1 MDIQRIITSS
11 PIWPKT
17 DCEDPQLEELK
28 INTLSLCEEA
38 SKKMQYTY
46 NNFPQ
51 YTLHDEIHLCNLIK
65 LIPLIMGKTINQIS
79 SLEKIII
86 ILGVFFH
93 DIGMA
98 LSEKEIASITKTVE
112 YEQYFEEWKINH
124 TNYAILKE
132 RENSIYNSQEEYK
145 TIKEKIFS
153 LENACLTD
161 YLRKKHPEN
170 GDNYINSNYGNDR
183 RFLFHDI
190 SLAPYIGKIALSH
203 GKSISYISE
212 ENGFYCDVQICQE
225 KINLSYIALIV
236 RLADILDF
244 DKSRTPDILYK
255 SIKLD
260 DPVSIQEWEK
270 HRSIQGWNISSNE
283 IMFTA
288 ECTHPVYENVIRS
301 FISQIES
308 ELQNCINITNKYS
321 EQFSKYRI
329 DLPCLINKSRIGPK
343 NNAYQSHDIEFSLSR
358 NEIVSLLMTDKLYSS
373 PSLCL
378 RELLQN
384 SADAIRTRKALYME
398 NDIDFNNG
406 EIIFNHYLNNN
417 DEIIECIDNGVGM
430 DMDIIRNY
438 FTKVGRSYYKSP
450 EFNKLRNKWKNKKFD
465 FEPCSQFGIGFMS
478 CFMIADKIEIETR
491 RDYGIG
497 VNKGEPL
504 LIEINGT
511 EGLFFIKRGDESQK
525 IGTTVRLFNK
535 NKKMFFGH
543 ETDDIHLIPTLQGY
557 ALAIEFP
564 IHANCQIDE
573 MKESITIG
581 PDFAIHPTLL
591 EILDVKNKIT
601 IKKNFNEILN
611 TLSGV
616 MQESFLIDK
625 DGNVTLENE
634 DGKWDFKKTN
644 YGTEYFL
651 RTKSGDYKA
660 GLKFHSICFDGV
672 LISGM
677 PGRISDN
684 RDVSFY
690 NGWINPGT
698 YNNASFCVD
707 VRGQIK
713 AEITPARLPVERGRE
728 ITAKWNYIYNLI
740 NKTEAKIWE
749 ELIFS
754 KNPAPETFWKLIKIY
769 SPDLFSF
776 SSKAIFEISV
786 PIFDGTNYRYTKIK
800 NLNYI
805 FFKEDKILISETET
819 IQFPPDILEWGQSDN
834 YLNTEIIK
842 LIVSV
847 SYLTKERG
855 NTIFKIDKNINFETM
870 SDKILISR
878 ESFVI
883 GVEYKN
889 EYKDFLTVGAPIKTV
904 NLLSP
909 LFKLANSSKFK
920 SQKDELESYSYKCC
934 ISFPT
939 LCSKPESDIDLFEF
953 VNKTYMKILAKQY
966 FLIKW
971 NEYDTS
977 LSSFKVLLL
986 NNKIKIV
993 SEELFKEWEKKDDD
1007 FYLIQLSKKTSYKE
1021 TLRLY

>member
-17 DCEDPQLEELK
+17 DCDDPQLEELK

-38 SKKMQYTY
+38 SQKMHYTY

-51 YTLHDEIHLCNLIK
+51 YTLHDEIHLCNLIN
-65 LIPLIMGKTINQIS
+65 LIPLIIGKSINQIS

-86 ILGVFFH
+86 VLGVFFH

-112 YEQYFEEWKINH
+112 YEQYFEEWIINH

-170 GDNYINSNYGNDR
+170 GENYINSNYGNDR

-203 GKSISYISE
+203 GKNISYISE
-212 ENGFYCDVQICQE
+212 ENGFYCDVQIGQE
-225 KINLSYIALIV
+225 KINLSYISLIV

-270 HRSIQGWNISSNE
+270 HRSIQGWTISSNE

-288 ECTHPVYENVIRS
+288 ECTHPVYESVIRS

-308 ELQNCINITNKYS
+308 ELQNCISITNKYP

-384 SADAIRTRKALYME
+384 AADAIRTRKALYME
-398 NDIDFNNG
+398 NDIDFNKG
-406 EIIFNHYLNNN
+406 EITFNHYLSSNE
-417 DEIIECIDNGVGM
+417 EIIECIDNGVGM

-450 EFNKLRNKWKNKKFD
+450 EFKKLRNKWKNKKID

-491 RDYGIG
+491 RDYGMGI
-497 VNKGEPL
+497 NNGEPL

-511 EGLFFIKRGDESQK
+511 EGLFFIKRGQESQK

-535 NKKMFFGH
+535 NRKKFFGP

-564 IHANCQIDE
+564 IHANCLIDE
-573 MKESITIG
+573 MKESKIIG
-581 PDFAIHPTLL
+581 PNIAIHPTLL

-651 RTKSGDYKA
+651 RTKSGDYKS
-660 GLKFHSICFDGV
+660 GLKLHSICFDGV

-690 NGWINPGT
+690 NGW
-698 YNNASFCVD
+698 
-707 VRGQIK
+707 
-713 AEITPARLPVERGRE
+713 
-728 ITAKWNYIYNLI
+728 
-740 NKTEAKIWE
+740 TE
-749 ELIFS
+749 S
-754 KNPAPETFWKLIKIY
+754 
-769 SPDLFSF
+769 
-776 SSKAIFEISV
+776 
-786 PIFDGTNYRYTKIK
+786 
-800 NLNYI
+800 
-805 FFKEDKILISETET
+805 
-819 IQFPPDILEWGQSDN
+819 
-834 YLNTEIIK
+834 
-842 LIVSV
+842 
-847 SYLTKERG
+847 
-855 NTIFKIDKNINFETM
+855 FKI
-870 SDKILISR
+870 
-878 ESFVI
+878 V
-883 GVEYKN
+883 V
-889 EYKDFLTVGAPIKTV
+889 A
-904 NLLSP
+904 
-909 LFKLANSSKFK
+909 
-920 SQKDELESYSYKCC
+920 
-934 ISFPT
+934 
-939 LCSKPESDIDLFEF
+939 
-953 VNKTYMKILAKQY
+953 
-966 FLIKW
+966 
-971 NEYDTS
+971 
-977 LSSFKVLLL
+977 
-986 NNKIKIV
+986 
-993 SEELFKEWEKKDDD
+993 
-1007 FYLIQLSKKTSYKE
+1007 
-1021 TLRLY
+1021 